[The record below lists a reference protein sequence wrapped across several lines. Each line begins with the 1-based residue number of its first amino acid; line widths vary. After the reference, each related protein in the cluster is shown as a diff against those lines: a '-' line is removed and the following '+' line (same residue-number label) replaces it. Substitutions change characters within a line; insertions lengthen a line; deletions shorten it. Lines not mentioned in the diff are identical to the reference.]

1 MESNKLLPR
10 DRLLLGYET
19 STWMKLHF
27 TEYIQK
33 KRSELP
39 LLSEHKVWFFFF
51 VVQQIQAEKYWQRM
65 KVKRN
70 TQDGRVE
77 KRPAKHKANRTEIV
91 TLVWNRN
98 NWWKVRIE
106 CKRKNPKYKW
116 WTWDSITFNACQ
128 ARLVKLNYFDYSEV
142 RSFKKKLYVELRFC

>member
-1 MESNKLLPR
+1 MESNNLLPR

-51 VVQQIQAEKYWQRM
+51 VVQQIQAEKY
-65 KVKRN
+65 
-70 TQDGRVE
+70 
-77 KRPAKHKANRTEIV
+77 
-91 TLVWNRN
+91 
-98 NWWKVRIE
+98 
-106 CKRKNPKYKW
+106 
-116 WTWDSITFNACQ
+116 
-128 ARLVKLNYFDYSEV
+128 
-142 RSFKKKLYVELRFC
+142 